1 MLSITRNIILRAAP
15 GIEPRTS
22 PTLRENHTTRP
33 TGRLLL
39 TGNQTLMLLLTYN
52 GNLHKANDH
61 MGDTHRFRT
70 VESFISLHRFEKENN
85 FFLPM

>member
-1 MLSITRNIILRAAP
+1 MFVIMSNRQRLNDENRASP
-15 GIEPRTS
+15 GVEPGTS
-22 PTLRENHTTRP
+22 HTTRP

-39 TGNQTLMLLLTYN
+39 TGNQTVIVLLTYK